1 MCRPIILRM
10 MKYKGGP
17 EVIKF
22 FEQLRKNI
30 KLNKANSLLPQIEK
44 NQLLKEIRK
53 GFFTGLMKDL
63 MENKNY

>member
-30 KLNKANSLLPQIEK
+30 KLNKANSLLP
-44 NQLLKEIRK
+44 
-53 GFFTGLMKDL
+53 
-63 MENKNY
+63 